1 MGIVRCIT
9 GNAFCST
16 TDLQVPSVCT
26 LFVNFGRRIYKKH
39 CVSRSFVTFHVHF
52 VHNHEIS
59 VPPRHSVQSTGWPLV
74 IFKIRKF
81 EEV

>member
-1 MGIVRCIT
+1 MGIVRCIM

-26 LFVNFGRRIYKKH
+26 
-39 CVSRSFVTFHVHF
+39 SFVKFGIYWEKNKEDRL

-59 VPPRHSVQSTGWPLV
+59 VPPRHSMRSTGWPLV
-74 IFKIRKF
+74 SLIF
-81 EEV
+81 